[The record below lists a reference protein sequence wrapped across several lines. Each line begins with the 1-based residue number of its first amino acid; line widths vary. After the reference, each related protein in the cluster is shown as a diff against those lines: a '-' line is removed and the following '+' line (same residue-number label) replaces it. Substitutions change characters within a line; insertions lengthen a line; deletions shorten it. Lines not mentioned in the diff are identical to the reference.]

1 MPATYIGLMGVGA
14 VTEWSRALLWRE
26 KRIENQKVPGSPLPP
41 ARTNILQLTLS
52 FPEPPLHLRDQVL
65 QTVAAGVDQLQL
77 VLDVALLGLRRQRGE
92 VALAESMKASSK
104 MVDWFIRIG
113 GTNYGLGKSKNH
125 LSWIQRRGKN
135 FVDFNERL
143 TTLARLSRRDT
154 IRFSA
159 TSQPDAVI
167 RGEFFLA

>member
-41 ARTNILQLTLS
+41 ARTNILQPTLS

-113 GTNYGLGKSKNH
+113 GN
-125 LSWIQRRGKN
+125 
-135 FVDFNERL
+135 
-143 TTLARLSRRDT
+143 
-154 IRFSA
+154 
-159 TSQPDAVI
+159 
-167 RGEFFLA
+167 